1 MEKKDNSM
9 LNHNVLDNALVV
21 MANTLARKQ
30 TKWSVREVKL
40 FLTALSQIKTR
51 DKDNWVTMNK
61 VDIIKKLEMDSR
73 DTNKLR
79 KLFQDVAEK
88 SWVRFNGPTEEEW
101 EDGFLIIKAKSTRNT
116 VSIQFSKD
124 YLPLLDQLET
134 RFTWFYLDN
143 IAHFSSKHAISLYQF
158 LRSWYDKEYMITHK
172 KVSLSDLKQL
182 FELDENS
189 YMVKRTDKK
198 TGRVNTVFDVYNFE
212 KYVLKKAIEEIN
224 ADPVKSGMHVSYE
237 KLKSHGKTGYVQ
249 GYDFAFSLIKSDGTR
264 RYDKEDKNDKKIYD
278 MTQADYEKYVAKV
291 EKEPNPLVDPE
302 VVKKFYGVE

>member
-51 DKDNWVTMNK
+51 DSDNWVTMNK

-88 SWVRFNGPTEEEW
+88 SWVRFNGPSEEEW

-116 VSIQFSKD
+116 VSLQFSKD

-212 KYVLKKAIEEIN
+212 KKVLKKAIEEIN